1 MSAPEVGVLMGSI
14 SDYDVMA
21 AGLRVLR
28 ELEIRYEVKVMSAHR
43 SPAAVATYAS
53 AAHERGLRVLVAGA
67 GGAAHLAGTLA
78 AHTRLPVIGVPLV
91 ASSLAGLDALLATV
105 QMPGGVP
112 VATVGVGKSGAV
124 NAAHLAARI
133 LALASAAT
141 AENVDVNRAAQTQ
154 KVGDMQGELE
164 EKLAADGLLGSA

>member
-1 MSAPEVGVLMGSI
+1 MSAPTVGVMMGSI
-14 SDYDVMA
+14 SDYEVMA

-28 ELEIRYEVKVMSAHR
+28 DLDVPYEVKVMSAHR
-43 SPAAVATYAS
+43 SPAAVAAYA
-53 AAHERGLRVLVAGA
+53 AAADGRGLRVLIAGA

-78 AHTRLPVIGVPLV
+78 AHTRLPIIGVPLV

-133 LALASAAT
+133 LALADEDVAASVE
-141 AENVDVNRAAQTQ
+141 ANRAGQTQ
-154 KVGDMQGELE
+154 KVGDMQTELE
-164 EKLAADGLLGSA
+164 ERLAADGL

>member
-1 MSAPEVGVLMGSI
+1 MNTPAVGVLMGSI
-14 SDYDVMA
+14 SDYDVMV
-21 AGLRVLR
+21 AGVRVLR
-28 ELEIRYEVKVMSAHR
+28 ELEIPYEVKVMSAHR
-43 SPAAVATYAS
+43 GPAAVAGYAS
-53 AAHERGLRVLVAGA
+53 SAHERGLRVLIAGA

-91 ASSLAGLDALLATV
+91 ASSLGGLDALLATV

-133 LALASAAT
+133 LALANEGT
-141 AENVDVNRAAQTQ
+141 AENVDANRAGQTQ
-154 KVGDMQGELE
+154 KVGDMQIELE
-164 EKLAADGLLGSA
+164 EKLAADGL

>member
-1 MSAPEVGVLMGSI
+1 MNTPAVGVLMGSI
-14 SDYDVMA
+14 SDYDVMV
-21 AGLRVLR
+21 AGVRVLR
-28 ELEIRYEVKVMSAHR
+28 ELEIPYEVKVMSAHR
-43 SPAAVATYAS
+43 SPAAVAGYAS
-53 AAHERGLRVLVAGA
+53 AAHERGLRVLIAGA

-91 ASSLAGLDALLATV
+91 ASSLGGLDALLATV

-133 LALASAAT
+133 LALANEGT
-141 AENVDVNRAAQTQ
+141 AENVDANRAGQTQ
-154 KVGDMQGELE
+154 KVGNMQIELE
-164 EKLAADGLLGSA
+164 ERLAADGL

>member
-1 MSAPEVGVLMGSI
+1 MSTPEVGILMGSI

-28 ELEIRYEVKVMSAHR
+28 DLDIHYEVKVMSAHR
-43 SPAAVATYAS
+43 SPAAVAAYAGS
-53 AAHERGLRVLVAGA
+53 AHERGLHVLIAGA

-133 LALASAAT
+133 LALANEDVAG
-141 AENVDVNRAAQTQ
+141 NVDANRAGQTV
-154 KVGDMQGELE
+154 KVGDMQTELE
-164 EKLAADGLLGSA
+164 GKLATDGL

>member
-1 MSAPEVGVLMGSI
+1 MDTPAVGVLMGSI

-21 AGLRVLR
+21 AGLRALR
-28 ELEIRYEVKVMSAHR
+28 DLDVRYEVKVMSAHR
-43 SPAAVATYAS
+43 SPEAVAAYAS
-53 AAHERGLRVLVAGA
+53 SAHERGLRVLIAGA

-112 VATVGVGKSGAV
+112 VATVGVGKSGSI

-133 LALASAAT
+133 LALADERIAG
-141 AENVDVNRAAQTQ
+141 NVDANRSGQTV
-154 KVGDMQGELE
+154 KVGDMQTELE
-164 EKLAADGLLGSA
+164 EKLEADGL

>member
-1 MSAPEVGVLMGSI
+1 MSAPQIGVLMGSI

-21 AGLRVLR
+21 AGVRVLHD
-28 ELEIRYEVKVMSAHR
+28 LGVRYEVKVMSAHR
-43 SPAAVATYAS
+43 SPSAVAGYA
-53 AAHERGLRVLVAGA
+53 AEAHENGLRVLIAGA

-133 LALASAAT
+133 LALAD
-141 AENVDVNRAAQTQ
+141 ENVAKNVDANRAGQTV
-154 KVGDMQGELE
+154 KVGNMQAELE
-164 EKLAADGLLGSA
+164 EKLAADGL

>member
-1 MSAPEVGVLMGSI
+1 MSAVAVGVLMGSI
-14 SDYDVMA
+14 SDYEVMA
-21 AGLRVLR
+21 AGVRVLR
-28 ELEIRYEVKVMSAHR
+28 DLDVGYEVKVMSAHR
-43 SPAAVATYAS
+43 SPAAVAAYAS
-53 AAHERGLRVLVAGA
+53 GAHEQGLRVLIAGA

-133 LALASAAT
+133 IALGSESLAAT
-141 AENVDVNRAAQTQ
+141 VNANRAGQTD
-154 KVGDMQGELE
+154 KVGSMQGELE
-164 EKLAADGLLGSA
+164 AKMAADGL

>member
-1 MSAPEVGVLMGSI
+1 MSTPAVGVLMGSI

-21 AGLRVLR
+21 AGLRAFRDLDV
-28 ELEIRYEVKVMSAHR
+28 RYEVKVMSAHR
-43 SPAAVATYAS
+43 SPAAVAAYAGS
-53 AAHERGLRVLVAGA
+53 AHERGLRVLIAGA

-133 LALASAAT
+133 LALADEGVAG
-141 AENVDVNRAAQTQ
+141 NVDANRAGQTV
-154 KVGDMQGELE
+154 KVGDMQTELE
-164 EKLAADGLLGSA
+164 GKLAADGL

>member
-1 MSAPEVGVLMGSI
+1 MNIPAVGVLMGSI

-28 ELEIRYEVKVMSAHR
+28 ELEVPYEVKVMSAHR
-43 SPAAVATYAS
+43 SPAAVAAYAS
-53 AAHERGLRVLVAGA
+53 AAHERGLRVLIAGA

-91 ASSLAGLDALLATV
+91 ASSLGGLDALLATV

-133 LALASAAT
+133 LALANEGT
-141 AENVDVNRAAQTQ
+141 AENVDANRDGQTQ
-154 KVGDMQGELE
+154 KVGDMQIELE
-164 EKLAADGLLGSA
+164 ARLAADGL

>member
-1 MSAPEVGVLMGSI
+1 METTSVGVLMGSI

-21 AGLRVLR
+21 AGLRALR
-28 ELEIRYEVKVMSAHR
+28 ELGVGYEVKVMSAHR
-43 SPAAVATYAS
+43 GPAAVAAYAS
-53 AAHERGLRVLVAGA
+53 SAHERGLRVLIAGA

-133 LALASAAT
+133 LAIADESVAG
-141 AENVDVNRAAQTQ
+141 NVDANRAAQTV
-154 KVGDMQGELE
+154 KVGDMQAELE
-164 EKLAADGLLGSA
+164 ERLTADGL

>member
-1 MSAPEVGVLMGSI
+1 MSAADVGVLMGSI
-14 SDYDVMA
+14 SDYEVMA

-28 ELEIRYEVKVMSAHR
+28 DLDVSYEAKVMSAHR
-43 SPAAVATYAS
+43 SPAAVAGYAS
-53 AAHERGLRVLVAGA
+53 SAHERGLRVLIAGA

-133 LALASAAT
+133 LALASDGV
-141 AENVDVNRAAQTQ
+141 AESVDANRAGQTL
-154 KVGDMQGELE
+154 KVGNMQL
-164 EKLAADGLLGSA
+164 